1 LQRQIEEER
10 VRKHLRR
17 SATAVAL
24 SVVAVGGGAVV
35 AGATDTPDE
44 NGGGDEGRAKNIILL
59 IGDGMGTTHVAL

>member
-1 LQRQIEEER
+1 M
-10 VRKHLRR
+10 
-17 SATAVAL
+17 AL